1 MRRRGMEGGESIVV
15 VVESTAAKGIKN
27 VHHGFKWCSMVCFVG
42 KISFTQYYVVGKSF
56 LHVRPVAP
64 LDGLIVG
71 SCDLI
76 EIRRYSYVSD
86 IDAIRIHVHVSS
98 RHKSVM

>member
-1 MRRRGMEGGESIVV
+1 MRSRGMEGGESIVV

-42 KISFTQYYVVGKSF
+42 KISFTQYCSTSF
-56 LHVRPVAP
+56 VAFVAP
-64 LDGLIVG
+64 FDGFVVG

-76 EIRRYSYVSD
+76 EIRRYVSD
-86 IDAIRIHVHVSS
+86 IDAIAHIHVSP
-98 RHKSVM
+98 